1 MEWCDEMSV
10 LNEMNSIKTQ
20 KSVVHFYVLGA
31 TIIGLLII
39 IGTIIYTRL
48 NSGNFV
54 PSTDH
59 SIQIHSIGIS
69 DNVENVIDSKILE
82 IESVV
87 DKIGVTYASL
97 KLEEIVQSEGQF
109 VDFDHRY
116 MSYSFYIKNTGNTT
130 ESIDYY
136 MRLTEVYNGMDE
148 YVRILVIEDDDSYR
162 MYQRADEPDENNI
175 LPTYSQLPS
184 SINFMTYATVFSD
197 TINDFKPGEVKS
209 FRVIIWLEEQDPNI
223 DDDYQSGR
231 IETEF
236 VFSIQQEYQVSSMEN
251 SILSKEIENLW
262 IPFTSICF
270 VRLGIYY

>member
-10 LNEMNSIKTQ
+10 LNDMNSIKTQ

-31 TIIGLLII
+31 TILGLLII

-54 PSTDH
+54 PSTD
-59 SIQIHSIGIS
+59 QFTPIHSIDIS
-69 DNVENVIDSKILE
+69 YNLEDLTNSKILQ

-97 KLEEIVQSEGQF
+97 KLDEILQSEGQF

-116 MSYSFYIKNTGNTT
+116 MSYSFYIKNTGTEI

-136 MRLTEVYNGMDE
+136 IWLTEVVNGLDE
-148 YVRILVIEDDDSYR
+148 YIRVLVIEDDEFYQ
-162 MYQRADEPDENNI
+162 MYQKVDEPDENNN
-175 LPTYSQLPS
+175 LPNYSQLPLG
-184 SINFMTYATVFSD
+184 INFVTDTTVFRD
-197 TINDFKPGEVKS
+197 RINDFKPGEVKS

-236 VFSIQQEYQVSSMEN
+236 VFSIQQEYQVNSMEN
-251 SILSKEIENLW
+251 RLLSMKNENLW
-262 IPFTSICF
+262 IPFTSNCF